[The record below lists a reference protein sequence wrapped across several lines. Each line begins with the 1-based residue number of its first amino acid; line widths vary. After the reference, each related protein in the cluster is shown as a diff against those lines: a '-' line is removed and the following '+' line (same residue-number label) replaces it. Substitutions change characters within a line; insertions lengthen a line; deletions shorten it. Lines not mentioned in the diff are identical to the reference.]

1 MSKRLIQWAAILCSM
16 LAAVSVQAVEVRSQV
31 RLVNSSS
38 IYIGQQVTLEIEL
51 QVDGWFAGATEQ
63 PLFTL
68 DDALVVRQPSSATN
82 GSRRIEGRNWATQVW
97 QRTFFPQ
104 RAGEWRF
111 PSQQFSL
118 RVGGE
123 SKDGIRVVE
132 RAVSSAPM
140 TFDVLPLPAKNS
152 PQKNS
157 VLPPAAA
164 KLQLQSRWNRLPSES
179 LQAGTVVRQRLELSA
194 EQVSNGLLPNL
205 AEQAQKRVQDP
216 AVTLFTSELERIDE
230 WRGGDLLSR
239 IVWQLDYLLTESGS
253 YPLPELSVDYWQP
266 QQQRWL
272 QVVAPGKTFTVGA
285 KGAPPTMAD
294 KQTINFWLLFVV
306 SAVLVLFAAFAWR
319 RRNSRIDSQ
328 LRRALV
334 LGGESAVAYRAL
346 TAYLAERQIVATPT
360 QWASAANP
368 ELAELVAALN
378 RSVVQTAPID
388 KGLVWAHWRKP
399 LKRQQAE
406 QRRLGERSKVSL
418 PPLNNDTS
426 APNRNGRL

>member
-16 LAAVSVQAVEVRSQV
+16 WAAVSVQAVEVRSQV
-31 RLVNSSS
+31 RLVNSSP

-82 GSRRIEGRNWATQVW
+82 GSRRIDGRNWATQVW
-97 QRTFFPQ
+97 QRTFFVQ
-104 RAGEWRF
+104 RAGDWRF
-111 PSQQFSL
+111 PSQEFSL

-123 SKDGIRVVE
+123 GNEGVRVVE
-132 RAVSSAPM
+132 RTVSSAPM
-140 TFDVLPLPAKNS
+140 TFSVLPLPAKNS
-152 PQKNS
+152 AQKTPA
-157 VLPPAAA
+157 LPPVAA
-164 KLQLQSRWNRLPSES
+164 KLQLQSRWNRLPSDS
-179 LQAGTVVRQRLELSA
+179 LQAGAVVRQRLQLSA
-194 EQVSNGLLPNL
+194 EQLSNGLLPNL
-205 AEQAQKRVQDP
+205 AEQAQQRLQHSG
-216 AVTLFTSELERIDE
+216 VTLFASELERLDE
-230 WRGGDLLSR
+230 WSDGDLHSR
-239 IVWQLDYLLTESGS
+239 IVWQLDYLLAEPGS
-253 YPLPELSVDYWQP
+253 YPLSELSIDYWQP

-272 QVVAPGKTFTVGA
+272 QVVAPGKTFIVGA
-285 KGAPPTMAD
+285 EAAPLTMAG
-294 KQTINFWLLFVV
+294 KQAINFWLLLAV
-306 SAVLVLFAAFAWR
+306 SALLVLFAAFAWR
-319 RRNSRIDSQ
+319 RRNSRTDSQ

-368 ELAELVAALN
+368 ELAELVATLN
-378 RSVVQTAPID
+378 RSVVETAPID

-399 LKRQQAE
+399 LKHQQAE
-406 QRRLGERSKVSL
+406 QRRLGERSRVSL
-418 PPLNNDTS
+418 PPLNVDAP

>member
-1 MSKRLIQWAAILCSM
+1 MNRRCSQWVLVICLTLVAMAA
-16 LAAVSVQAVEVRSQV
+16 QAVEVRSQV
-31 RLVNSSS
+31 RLLNSGP

-51 QVDGWFAGATEQ
+51 QVDGWFAGATGQ

-132 RAVSSAPM
+132 RAVSSASM
-140 TFDVLPLPAKNS
+140 TFNVLPLPVKNA
-152 PQKNS
+152 PQKTS
-157 VLPPAAA
+157 ALPPVAAQ
-164 KLQLQSRWNRLPSES
+164 LELQSRWNRLPSES

-205 AEQAQKRVQDP
+205 AEQAQKRLQDP
-216 AVTLFTSELERIDE
+216 AVALFTSELERIDE
-230 WRGGDLLSR
+230 WRGGDLYSR
-239 IVWQLDYLLTESGS
+239 IVWQLDYLLPEAGS
-253 YPLPELSVDYWQP
+253 YPLPELSIDYWQP

-272 QVVAPGKTFTVGA
+272 QVVAPGKTFTLGA
-285 KGAPPTMAD
+285 KGAPPAMAD
-294 KQTINFWLLFVV
+294 KKVISLWLLSAV
-306 SAVLVLFAAFAWR
+306 SVVLVLFAVFVWR
-319 RRNSRIDSQ
+319 RRARRADSQ

-334 LGGESAVAYRAL
+334 LGGESAAAYRAL
-346 TAYLAERQIVATPT
+346 TAYLAERQVVATPT
-360 QWASAANP
+360 QWASATSA
-368 ELAELVAALN
+368 ELAELVATLN
-378 RSVVQTAPID
+378 RAVSNAEPID

-406 QRRLGERSKVSL
+406 QRRLGGRTKVSL